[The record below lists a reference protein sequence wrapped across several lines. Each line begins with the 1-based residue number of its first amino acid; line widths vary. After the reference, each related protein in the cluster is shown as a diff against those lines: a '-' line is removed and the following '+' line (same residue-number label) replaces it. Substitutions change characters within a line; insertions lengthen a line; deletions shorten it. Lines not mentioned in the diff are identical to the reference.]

1 MEYQKIHIGSLI
13 KSEVKHR
20 GITYSEFARRVGT
33 QRQNI
38 ERKVFTQ
45 QGLDTELLIQ
55 ISEILDFDF
64 FKYFQTRGD
73 SMDKL
78 KIKLKIEK

>member
-13 KSEVKHR
+13 KSEVKNR
-20 GITYSEFARRVGT
+20 GMTYSEFAGRVGT

-38 ERKVFTQ
+38 ERKVFTR
-45 QGLDTELLIQ
+45 QGLDTELLMQ

-73 SMDKL
+73 SI
-78 KIKLKIEK
+78 IKLRVGS

>member
-1 MEYQKIHIGSLI
+1 MEYKKNHIGSLI
-13 KSEVKHR
+13 KDEVKHS
-20 GITYSEFARRVGT
+20 GMTYSEFAKRIGT

-38 ERKVFTQ
+38 ERKVFTK

-64 FKYFQTRGD
+64 FKYFQE
-73 SMDKL
+73 MPNC
-78 KIKLKIEK
+78 

>member
-13 KSEVKHR
+13 KSEVKDR
-20 GITYSEFARRVGT
+20 GITYSEFARRIGT

-45 QGLDTELLIQ
+45 QGLDTELLMQ

-64 FKYFQTRGD
+64 FKYFKT
-73 SMDKL
+73 
-78 KIKLKIEK
+78 IKN

>member
-13 KSEVKHR
+13 KSEVQHC
-20 GITYSEFARRVGT
+20 GITYSEFARRIGIH
-33 QRQNI
+33 RQNI
-38 ERKVFTQ
+38 ERKVFKQ

-64 FKYFQTRGD
+64 FKYFKSIR
-73 SMDKL
+73 S
-78 KIKLKIEK
+78 